1 MNPESASNGNVLS
14 SASRVLEALEIICR
28 AGQPVS
34 LAQLASQLGGSEV
47 TAYRAAQTLV
57 ANGFVRA
64 AEGARGGYEPSWRL
78 VELSAPMLAR
88 NEVRSYAQ
96 PTLRALADR
105 YDESI
110 TLAIP
115 VGSSV
120 LFVDRISVN
129 RSIEFFCDI
138 GRKLPLHIGAA
149 SRAVLAHYPE
159 DLFEEY
165 ISRELGSM
173 TSATT
178 TSPDLLRLD
187 REQIRARGY
196 SISREDVEIGITG
209 VAAPIFNGDG
219 EILGAAAIAN
229 VSARW
234 DESDVAERGAAM
246 VAVCAEISNRCA
258 MLSHKP
264 SLTGE

>member
-1 MNPESASNGNVLS
+1 MNQESVSKGNVLS
-14 SASRVLEALEIICR
+14 SASRVLAALEIICR

-34 LAQLASQLGGSEV
+34 LAQLSSQLGGSEGS
-47 TAYRAAQTLV
+47 AYRAAQTLV
-57 ANGFVRA
+57 SSGFVRTA
-64 AEGARGGYEPSWRL
+64 DGGRGGYEPSWRL

-88 NEVRSYAQ
+88 NELRSFAQ
-96 PTLRALADR
+96 PTLRTLADK

-115 VGSSV
+115 VGRNV

-165 ISRELGSM
+165 IAGELGSM

-178 TSPDLLRLD
+178 TSPELLRID
-187 REQIRARGY
+187 RAQVRERGY

-209 VAAPIFNGDG
+209 VAAPILNHDG
-219 EILGAAAIAN
+219 QILGAAAIAN

-234 DESDVAERGAAM
+234 DESDIAERGAAM

-264 SLTGE
+264 TLGGE

>member
-1 MNPESASNGNVLS
+1 MNPESVSNSNVLS
-14 SASRVLEALEIICR
+14 SASRVLEALEIICL

-34 LAQLASQLGGSEV
+34 LAQLTGKLGGSEV
-47 TAYRAAQTLV
+47 SAYRAAQTLV
-57 ANGFVRA
+57 AAGFVRGA
-64 AEGARGGYEPSWRL
+64 DGARGGYEPSWRL

-88 NEVRSYAQ
+88 NELRSYAQ
-96 PTLRALADR
+96 PTLRSLADQ

-115 VGSSV
+115 VGPNV

-149 SRAVLAHYPE
+149 SRAILAHYPD

-165 ISRELGSM
+165 ISRELGTM
-173 TSATT
+173 TAATT
-178 TSPDLLRLD
+178 ISPELLRLD
-187 REQIRARGY
+187 RQLVRDRGY

-209 VAAPIFNGDG
+209 VAAPIFNQDG
-219 EILGAAAIAN
+219 QVLGAAAIAN

-234 DESDVAERGAAM
+234 DEADIAERGAAM
-246 VAVCAEISNRCA
+246 VLVCAEISNRCA
-258 MLSHKP
+258 MLTHKP
-264 SLTGE
+264 SLAGE